1 MPGLPFEAFQVGQT
15 ITSDQITITEA
26 DVNAFAV
33 LTGDTNPIHL
43 DAEYAAT
50 HAFGQRVA
58 HGLLGLSIAIG
69 LAWKV
74 GFLEGTILALR
85 EIDRWKFSTPI
96 YLNDRIRVRTTVS
109 ETKLVRRLGGG
120 LVTFGVEI
128 LNQNDVVVQHGNWIV
143 LVISQESDSP

>member
-15 ITSDQITITEA
+15 ITSDEITITAA
-26 DVNAFAV
+26 DVNAFAA

-43 DAEYAAT
+43 DGEYAAS

-58 HGLLGLSIAIG
+58 HGLLGLSVAIG

-96 YLNDRIRVRTTVS
+96 YLNDRIRVRTIVS

-128 LNQNDVVVQHGNWIV
+128 LNQNDAVVQHGNWIV

>member
-15 ITSDQITITEA
+15 NTSDEITITAA
-26 DVNAFAV
+26 DVNAFAA

-58 HGLLGLSIAIG
+58 HGLLGLSVAIG

-128 LNQNDVVVQHGNWIV
+128 LNQNDAVVQHGNWIV